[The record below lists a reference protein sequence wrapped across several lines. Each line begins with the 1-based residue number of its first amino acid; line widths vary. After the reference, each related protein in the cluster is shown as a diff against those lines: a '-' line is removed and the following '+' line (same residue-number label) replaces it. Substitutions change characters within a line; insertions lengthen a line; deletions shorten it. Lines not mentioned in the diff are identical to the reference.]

1 LHGATSEAGFIV
13 VEGVGFEVATATP
26 LSQTNFFPDLIH
38 VKVFPET
45 IDLIPSFVHAP
56 PALAAAF
63 TGIRGIVI
71 ERESTDKNAISLLY
85 MN

>member
-1 LHGATSEAGFIV
+1 
-13 VEGVGFEVATATP
+13 
-26 LSQTNFFPDLIH
+26 

>member
-56 PALAAAF
+56 PTLAAAF
-63 TGIRGIVI
+63 AGIMGVDRK
-71 ERESTDKNAISLLY
+71 RESIDKNVISLLY